1 LYHTATK
8 KETFSKG
15 IFIMLDLAIIGG
27 GPAGLTAGLYATRG
41 GLKNVTMFEMGM
53 PGGQITQSSEI
64 ENYPGQ
70 LEIVTGMELM
80 QKWPEQCMRF
90 GLKHEM
96 AMVEN
101 ITKNGEIFTLTLGDG
116 KKVDAKS
123 VLVATGSVPKKAGF
137 KGENEFFGRGVST
150 CATCDGFFYKNK
162 EVVVLGGG
170 DTALEEAVYLAKIC
184 KKVYLVHRR
193 DTFRA
198 APNTVEH
205 VKHTENIELILNSEI
220 DEVYGDNMGVNGVK
234 VKNRNDGTIRDL
246 PVPGIFVF
254 VGRDVLNSVL
264 KQSDGS
270 YLCDLNANGEVI
282 VDLSMK
288 TSTAGLFAA
297 GDIRIEAPKQVV
309 CAASDG
315 AIAALSVI
323 SYLE

>member
-1 LYHTATK
+1 
-8 KETFSKG
+8 
-15 IFIMLDLAIIGG
+15 MLDLAIIGG

-80 QKWPEQCMRF
+80 QKWPEQCQRF

-101 ITKNGEIFTLTLGDG
+101 VTKNGEIFTLTLGDG
-116 KKVDAKS
+116 STVDAKS
-123 VLVATGSVPKKAGF
+123 VIVATGSVPKKAGF

-193 DTFRA
+193 EEFRA
-198 APNTVEH
+198 APSTVEH
-205 VKHTENIELILNSEI
+205 LKHSSNIELILNSEI
-220 DEVYGDNMGVNGVK
+220 DEVYGDNMGVNGIK
-234 VKNRNDGTIRDL
+234 VKNRVDGTITDL
-246 PVPGIFVF
+246 AVPGIFVF
-254 VGRDVLNSVL
+254 VGRDVLNNVL

-270 YLCDLNANGEVI
+270 YLCELNANGEVI

-297 GDIRIEAPKQVV
+297 GDMRIEAPKQVV

-323 SYLE
+323 SYLG